1 MRSCKSLNKEANQK
15 FGKKL
20 IQNLSEISIR
30 FPVGN
35 LKEFSTSCCLN
46 SIFSSMINV
55 IHPLLWSRLMMDYFL
70 LLMHKNQGFI

>member
-1 MRSCKSLNKEANQK
+1 MRSCKSLNKETNQK

-30 FPVGN
+30 SPVGN

-55 IHPLLWSRLMMDYFL
+55 IHPLLWSRLMLHDFL